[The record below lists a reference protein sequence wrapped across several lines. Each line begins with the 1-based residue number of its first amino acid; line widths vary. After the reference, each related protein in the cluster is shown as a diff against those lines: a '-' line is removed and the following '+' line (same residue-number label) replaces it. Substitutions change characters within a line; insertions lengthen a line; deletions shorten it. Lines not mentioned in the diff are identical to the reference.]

1 MRICKIWDADYPW
14 DIRVEKVAD
23 SLAKA
28 GHEVHLVCRNGGRL
42 QRTESTEH
50 FQIHRLPAWP
60 SFFGPLHEISNFP
73 HPGNPCWWGE
83 IARVVYRYGIEL
95 ILVRDLPL
103 AIPAGVIGKMFG
115 VPVVLDMAEN
125 YPAMLADRRLYT
137 PTSVLGRMLRHPS
150 LARLVER
157 LSFPLMD
164 HIIVVVDQS
173 RDRLKAVGVPD
184 QQLTVVTNTPRID
197 QWDAAQ
203 SARTKPAHEQGLHVV
218 YLGNLDGSRGVDIAI
233 KGIAQLKRQGSPAH
247 LTIIGQGPSRSLLEK
262 LVATEGVADRVKICG
277 RLPFNEVQAVMAK
290 SDVGIIP
297 HYGTQAWNTTM
308 PNKLFDYMLWGIPVL
323 VSDIK
328 AVSTI
333 VEGIGCGSIFRDRDP
348 GDFARCLTEMHPVQ
362 VRERMGKNGRRA
374 IEQRYNWRIEEAE
387 LVRCI
392 EQVRMRY
399 QSA

>member
-23 SLAKA
+23 SLAEA

-42 QRTESTEH
+42 QRSESTGKFH
-50 FQIHRLPAWP
+50 IHRLPVWSA
-60 SFFGPLHEISNFP
+60 SLGPVHDICNFP
-73 HPGNPCWWGE
+73 HPGNPFWWGE
-83 IARVVYRYGIEL
+83 IARVVRRYRIDL

-115 VPVVLDMAEN
+115 IPVVLDMAEN

-137 PTSVLGRMLRHPS
+137 PTSALGRIFRHPG
-150 LARLVER
+150 LARLIER
-157 LSFPLMD
+157 VSFPLMN

-173 RDRLKAVGVPD
+173 RDRLKAAGVPD
-184 QQLTVVTNTPRID
+184 RQLTVVTNTPRID

-203 SARTKPAHEQGLHVV
+203 TARVNPLLGQGLHVV

-233 KGIAQLKRQGSPAH
+233 KGIAQLKRQGTPAR
-247 LTIIGQGPSRSLLEK
+247 LTIIGQGPSRAMLED
-262 LVATEGVADRVKICG
+262 LVTTEDVNDRVTIRG
-277 RLPFNEVQAVMAK
+277 RLPFREVQAVMAE

-297 HYGTQAWNTTM
+297 HYGTEAWNTTM

-323 VSDIK
+323 VSEIK
-328 AVSTI
+328 AVATI
-333 VEGIGCGSIFRDRDP
+333 VQDVGCGAVFQDRDP
-348 GDFARCLTEMHPVQ
+348 VDFARCLTEMQPAQ
-362 VRERMGKNGRRA
+362 IRERMGRNGRLA
-374 IEQRYNWRIEEAE
+374 IQQRYNWKIEGAD

-392 EQVRMRY
+392 EQVRAGY
-399 QSA
+399 QHA

>member
-23 SLAKA
+23 SLAEA

-42 QRTESTEH
+42 QRTESTGKFH
-50 FQIHRLPAWP
+50 IHRLPVWP
-60 SFFGPLHEISNFP
+60 AVLGPLHDICNFP
-73 HPGNPCWWGE
+73 HPGNPFWWGE
-83 IARVVYRYGIEL
+83 IVRVVRRYRIEL

-103 AIPAGVIGKMFG
+103 AIPAGVIGKVFG

-137 PTSVLGRMLRHPS
+137 PTSALGRLLRHPS
-150 LARLVER
+150 LAKLVER

-173 RDRLKAVGVPD
+173 RDRLMAAGVPG

-197 QWDAAQ
+197 QWDAAHT
-203 SARTKPAHEQGLHVV
+203 ARMNPVTERGLHVV

-233 KGIAQLKRQGSPAH
+233 QGIAQLKRQGRPAR
-247 LTIIGQGPSRSLLEK
+247 LTIIGQGPSRASLEK
-262 LVATEGVADRVKICG
+262 LVVTEDVADRVTLRG
-277 RLPFNEVQAVMAK
+277 RLPFRDVQAVMAE

-297 HYGTQAWNTTM
+297 HYGTDAWNTTM

-328 AVSTI
+328 AVATI
-333 VEGIGCGSIFRDRDP
+333 VQDVGCGDVFRDRDP
-348 GDFARCLTEMHPVQ
+348 VDFARCLAAMQPAQ
-362 VRERMGKNGRRA
+362 IRERMGRNGRQA
-374 IEQRYNWRIEEAE
+374 IQQRYNWKVEGAD

-392 EQVRMRY
+392 EQVRTRS
-399 QSA
+399 QRA

>member
-23 SLAKA
+23 SLADA

-42 QRTESTEH
+42 QRTESTGK
-50 FQIHRLPAWP
+50 FQIHRLPAFP
-60 SFFGPLHEISNFP
+60 MFPGPLHEICNFP
-73 HPGNPCWWGE
+73 HPGNPFWWGE
-83 IARVVYRYGIEL
+83 IARVMRRYRIEL

-103 AIPAGVIGKMFG
+103 AILAGLLGKLFG
-115 VPVVLDMAEN
+115 IPVVLDMAEN

-137 PTSVLGRMLRHPS
+137 PTSALGRMLRHPS
-150 LARLVER
+150 LARLIEC
-157 LSFPLMD
+157 LSFPLME
-164 HIIVVVDQS
+164 HIVVVVGQS
-173 RDRLKAVGVPD
+173 RDRLKAAGVPA
-184 QQLTVVTNTPRID
+184 QRLTVVTNTPRVD

-203 SARTKPAHEQGLHVV
+203 ASRTNPAPQRGLHVV

-233 KGIAQLKRQGSPAH
+233 RGMVQLKRHGMPAR
-247 LTIIGQGPSRSLLEK
+247 LTIIGQGPSRSVLEE
-262 LVATEGVADRVKICG
+262 LVTTEGVADRVTICG
-277 RLPFNEVQAVMAK
+277 RLPFREVQAVMAE

-297 HYGTQAWNTTM
+297 HYGTEAWNTTM

-328 AVSTI
+328 AVADI
-333 VEGIGCGSIFRDRDP
+333 VQDVGCGAVFRDRDP
-348 GDFARCLTEMHPVQ
+348 EDFARCLIEMQPAE
-362 VRERMGKNGRRA
+362 VRERMGCNGRQA
-374 IEQRYNWRIEEAE
+374 IQQRYNWKVEGAD

-392 EQVRMRY
+392 EQVKARH